1 MGDEKVFGM
10 PAEKGRW
17 MFVVLG
23 FIINICLGSVYA
35 YSVFRGPVQKLLNMN
50 ATEAGMPFMV
60 FLALFATMVFFGG
73 QVMAKLGPKML
84 GIIGGVIVGVG
95 WMLASFSSNY
105 IFLTVTYGIIGGG
118 GVGLAYGVP
127 LAVVGRWF
135 PDKRGLALGLTLA
148 GFGGSPFVSANVA
161 AALIKAVGPMSTF
174 FYMGAAFLVILAV
187 CFIPF
192 FYMGA
197 AFLVILAVCFIPFRF
212 PADGWKPAGWTPPAT
227 AAASAIDLNMGE
239 MVKTSTFWGLFLC
252 YTIGCLAG
260 LMAIGIS
267 ASVAQEVIQIAPATA
282 ATLVGVF
289 AIFNGVGRPLFG
301 TLTDKLSPKTAAVLS
316 FAIILV
322 CSLGMLAA
330 GPGAVMLYT
339 LCFVGFW
346 LCLGGWLAIAP
357 TATTIFFGVKNYAK
371 NYGLVYFAYGIGA
384 ILGGIIA
391 GQAKDTFGSFTFAFY
406 PTAGLAVVGMVIAWF
421 MLKPVKRA

>member
-1 MGDEKVFGM
+1 MSEEKLFGM

-35 YSVFRGPVQKLLNMN
+35 YSVFRGPVAKLLNLN
-50 ATEAGMPFMV
+50 ATEAGLPFMA
-60 FLALFATMVFFGG
+60 FLAAFATLMFFGG
-73 QVMAKLGPKML
+73 QVMAKLGPKLL
-84 GIIGGVIVGVG
+84 GWIGGAIVGAG
-95 WMLASFSSNY
+95 WMMASFSTSGTMLA
-105 IFLTVTYGIIGGG
+105 ITYGLIGGG

-127 LAVVGRWF
+127 LAVAGRWF

-161 AALIKAVGPMSTF
+161 AALIKSVGPMQTF
-174 FYMGAAFLVILAV
+174 FYMGAAFLVIMIV
-187 CFIPF
+187 CF
-192 FYMGA
+192 M
-197 AFLVILAVCFIPFRF
+197 PFRF
-212 PADGWKPAGWTPPAT
+212 PKDGWLPAGWKPA
-227 AAASAIDLNMGE
+227 AAAAGSAVDLNMGE
-239 MVKTSTFWGLFLC
+239 MARTSTFYGLFLC

-267 ASVAQEVIQIAPATA
+267 ASVAQEIIKIDPATA

-289 AIFNGVGRPLFG
+289 AIFNGVGRPIFG
-301 TLTDKLSPKTAAVLS
+301 VLTDKLSPKMA
-316 FAIILV
+316 AIISFVIILA

-330 GPGAVMLYT
+330 GPGSVMLYT
-339 LCFVGFW
+339 ICFIGFW

-357 TATTIFFGVKNYAK
+357 TATTTFFGVKNYAK

-391 GQAKDTFGSFTFAFY
+391 GQAKDTFGSFTVAFY
-406 PTAGLAVVGMVIAWF
+406 PTAGLAVLGILIA
-421 MLKPVKRA
+421 MALMKPVKKA

>member
-1 MGDEKVFGM
+1 MSEEKLFGM

-35 YSVFRGPVQKLLNMN
+35 YSVFRGPVQKLLNMS
-50 ATEAGMPFMV
+50 ATEAGLPFMV

-73 QVMAKLGPKML
+73 LILAKLGPKVL
-84 GIIGGVIVGVG
+84 GWLGGIILRVG
-95 WMLASFSSNY
+95 WILASFSTSGTM
-105 IFLTVTYGIIGGG
+105 LTITYGLIGGA
-118 GVGLAYGVP
+118 GVGLAYGAP
-127 LAVVGRWF
+127 LAVAGRWF

-161 AALIKAVGPMSTF
+161 SALIKAVGPMQTF
-174 FYMGAAFLVILAV
+174 MYMGVAFLVIV
-187 CFIPF
+187 
-192 FYMGA
+192 
-197 AFLVILAVCFIPFRF
+197 VVCFIPFRF
-212 PADGWKPAGWTPPAT
+212 PKDGWLPEGWKPPV
-227 AAASAIDLNMGE
+227 AAASSAIDLDMAG
-239 MVKTSTFWGLFLC
+239 MSKTSTFYGLFLC

-267 ASVAQEVIQIAPATA
+267 ASVAQEIIKIDPVTA

-289 AIFNGVGRPLFG
+289 AIFNGVGRPIFG
-301 TLTDKLSPKTAAVLS
+301 VLTDKLSPKMA
-316 FAIILV
+316 AIISFVIILA

-330 GPGAVMLYT
+330 GPGSVMLYT
-339 LCFVGFW
+339 ICFIGFW

-391 GQAKDTFGSFTFAFY
+391 GQAKDTFGSFSVAFY
-406 PTAGLAVVGMVIAWF
+406 PTAGLAVLGILIAF
-421 MLKPVKRA
+421 VMMKPVKKA

>member
-1 MGDEKVFGM
+1 MVEEKVFGM
-10 PAEKGRW
+10 RAEQGRW

-23 FIINICLGSVYA
+23 FTINICLGSVYA
-35 YSVFRGPVQKLLNMN
+35 YSVFRGPIQKLLNLN
-50 ATEAGMPFMV
+50 ATEAGLPFMI

-84 GIIGGVIVGVG
+84 GIIGGIVVG
-95 WMLASFSSNY
+95 TGWILASFSTSA
-105 IFLTVTYGIIGGG
+105 IMLTVTYGLLGGA

-127 LAVVGRWF
+127 LAVAGRWF

-161 AALIKAVGPMSTF
+161 AALIKSVGPMMTF
-174 FYMGAAFLVILAV
+174 FYMGAAFLVILIV
-187 CFIPF
+187 CF
-192 FYMGA
+192 M
-197 AFLVILAVCFIPFRF
+197 PFRF
-212 PADGWKPAGWTPPAT
+212 PAEGWTPAGWKPPAT
-227 AAASAIDLNMGE
+227 AAASQVDLNMGE
-239 MVKTSTFWGLFLC
+239 MVRTSTFWGLFLC

-267 ASVAQEVIQIAPATA
+267 ASVAQEIIKIAPATA

-289 AIFNGVGRPLFG
+289 AIFNGVGRPIFG
-301 TLTDKLSPKTAAVLS
+301 VLTDKLSPKVAALIS
-316 FAIILV
+316 FVIILV
-322 CSLGMLAA
+322 SSLGMLTA
-330 GPGAVMLYT
+330 GPGDVTLYT
-339 LCFVGFW
+339 ICFIGFW

-357 TATTIFFGVKNYAK
+357 TATTIFFGIKNYAK

-406 PTAGLAVVGMVIAWF
+406 PTAGLAIIGMAIAWF
-421 MLKPVKRA
+421 LLKPVKRV